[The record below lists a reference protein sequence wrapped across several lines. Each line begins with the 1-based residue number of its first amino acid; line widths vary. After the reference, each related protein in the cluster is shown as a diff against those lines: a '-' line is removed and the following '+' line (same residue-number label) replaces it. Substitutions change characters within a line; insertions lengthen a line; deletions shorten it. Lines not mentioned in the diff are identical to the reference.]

1 MTIGLVLRHTYQET
15 CEICESI
22 AKFFV
27 KVGSRFN
34 NFFTRVGYARAA
46 AELARQGYYEEAKKL
61 MIESEEIKADT
72 NKNLKGWV

>member
-46 AELARQGYYEEAKKL
+46 AELARQG
-61 MIESEEIKADT
+61 
-72 NKNLKGWV
+72 